1 MSYLLFPT
9 FYNGLPGHS
18 LRDGRIFLF
27 KVVFMSQIET
37 LTPAGAVLSE
47 IPPVSVP
54 ANTFDHTK
62 TIVPVIGAVSF
73 VHLINDLIQS
83 VLPAIYPMLK
93 TDYSLSFTQVGLITL
108 AFQITASLLQPAIG
122 LYTDKHPKPYLLPSG
137 MLFTLAGLI
146 MLVFANNFA
155 WLLIASAVI
164 GLGSSAFHPEAS
176 RVARM
181 ASGGRF
187 GFAQSFF
194 QVGGNAGAALGPLLA
209 AAIIIPQGQG
219 AIGWFTLFAILGFA
233 VLFSVARWTIRSHA
247 SLKSVKKH
255 AHFAHLSRNQVI
267 GAITV
272 LALLVFSKYIYMTAF
287 ANFYTFY
294 LMEKFSTSVADA
306 QLFLFVFLAA
316 VALGTFAGGPIGDK
330 VGRKAVIWIS
340 ILGVAPFTLLFPY
353 CNLFWTAVLSVVIGL
368 ILSSA
373 FSAIVVLAQELVPT
387 KIGMIS
393 GMFFGFAFGI
403 SGIAAAA
410 LGALADATT
419 IEHVFAYCAYLP
431 LLGLVTILLPRMKHN

>member
-1 MSYLLFPT
+1 MP
-9 FYNGLPGHS
+9 
-18 LRDGRIFLF
+18 R
-27 KVVFMSQIET
+27 KVNDMSQIEPIST
-37 LTPAGAVLSE
+37 TNATANPTISAAPLTSPTT
-47 IPPVSVP
+47 PV
-54 ANTFDHTK
+54 FDSTK

-93 TDYSLSFTQVGLITL
+93 TDYSLSFTQIGLITL
-108 AFQITASLLQPAIG
+108 AFQLTASLLQPAIG

-137 MLFTLAGLI
+137 MLFTLAGLV

-219 AIGWFTLFAILGFA
+219 AIGWFTLFAIVGFA

-247 SLKSVKKH
+247 SIKSVKKH

-294 LMEKFSTSVADA
+294 LMEKFSTSVSDA

-431 LLGLVTILLPRMKHN
+431 LLGLVTILLPRMKKN

>member
-1 MSYLLFPT
+1 MAACSLL
-9 FYNGLPGHS
+9 
-18 LRDGRIFLF
+18 

-47 IPPVSVP
+47 IPPVTAP
-54 ANTFDHTK
+54 ANSFDATK
-62 TIVPVIGAVSF
+62 TVLPVIGAVSF

-93 TDYSLSFTQVGLITL
+93 TDYALSFTQVGLITL
-108 AFQITASLLQPAIG
+108 AFQVTASLLQPAIG

-137 MLFTLAGLI
+137 MLFTLVGLV

-187 GFAQSFF
+187 GFAQSSF

-209 AAIIIPQGQG
+209 AAIIIPRGQG
-219 AIGWFTLFAILGFA
+219 AIGWFTLFAIVGFA
-233 VLFSVARWTIRSHA
+233 VLFSVARWTIRSQA
-247 SLKSVKKH
+247 SIKSVKKH

-267 GAITV
+267 GALTV

-287 ANFYTFY
+287 ANYYTFY
-294 LMEKFSTSVADA
+294 LMEKFSTSVSDA

-330 VGRKAVIWIS
+330 IGRKAVIWIS

-373 FSAIVVLAQELVPT
+373 FSAIIVLAQELVPT

-393 GMFFGFAFGI
+393 GVFFGFAFGI

-431 LLGLVTILLPRMKHN
+431 LLGVVTILLPSMKRN

>member
-1 MSYLLFPT
+1 MSFLLFLT
-9 FYNGLPGHS
+9 FYTSLPGHY
-18 LRDGRIFLF
+18 LRDGCIFLF

-47 IPPVSVP
+47 IPPVTAP
-54 ANTFDHTK
+54 ANSFDATK
-62 TIVPVIGAVSF
+62 TVLPVIGAVSF

-93 TDYSLSFTQVGLITL
+93 TDYALSFTQVGMITL
-108 AFQITASLLQPAIG
+108 AFQMTASLLQPAIG

-137 MLFTLAGLI
+137 MLFTLVGLV
-146 MLVFANNFA
+146 MLVFANNFT

-187 GFAQSFF
+187 GFAQSSF

-209 AAIIIPQGQG
+209 AAIIIPRGQG
-219 AIGWFTLFAILGFA
+219 AIGWFTLFAIVGFA
-233 VLFSVARWTIRSHA
+233 VLFSVARWTIRSQA
-247 SLKSVKKH
+247 SIKSVKKH

-267 GAITV
+267 GALTV

-287 ANFYTFY
+287 ANYYTFY
-294 LMEKFSTSVADA
+294 LMEKFSTSVSDA

-330 VGRKAVIWIS
+330 IGRKAVIWIS

-373 FSAIVVLAQELVPT
+373 FSAIIVLAQELVPT

-393 GMFFGFAFGI
+393 GVFFGFAFGI

-431 LLGLVTILLPRMKHN
+431 LLGVVTILLPRMKHN

>member
-1 MSYLLFPT
+1 MFP
-9 FYNGLPGHS
+9 
-18 LRDGRIFLF
+18 F

-47 IPPVSVP
+47 IPPVSAP
-54 ANTFDHTK
+54 ANSFDATK
-62 TIVPVIGAVSF
+62 TVLPVIGAVSF

-93 TDYSLSFTQVGLITL
+93 TDYSLSFTQIGMITL

-137 MLFTLAGLI
+137 MLFTLVGLV

-187 GFAQSFF
+187 GFAQSSF

-209 AAIIIPQGQG
+209 AAIIIPRGQG
-219 AIGWFTLFAILGFA
+219 AIGWFTLFAIVGFA
-233 VLFSVARWTIRSHA
+233 VLFSVARWTIRSQA
-247 SLKSVKKH
+247 SIKSVKKH

-267 GAITV
+267 GALTV

-287 ANFYTFY
+287 ANYYTFY

-330 VGRKAVIWIS
+330 IGRKAVIWIS